1 MKELKQTF
9 TLFSKHFM
17 VSSTQNIK
25 PKKYKT
31 QSLTGQKGVN
41 LIERIVLDMGF
52 VWNPTHF
59 EAGIDGVIEI
69 RDSKTED
76 ATNFIIQVQSKATE
90 HPFTAET
97 ENTFEYLCDER
108 DLDYWL
114 KGNCPVIIIC
124 SNVIDNKA
132 YWVSIKDYFKETTKR
147 KSRKIIF
154 NKKINSFSA
163 TAKDELF
170 KIGVPESS
178 GYYLSPPPI
187 REQIYSNLL
196 QLKTFPDKIYEAKTK
211 YRKRKELWN
220 ALNQIESKTGINKS
234 WVLYDEKIYSF
245 NDLSKAPW
253 LNFITGK
260 ENAVKSFST
269 TNWSNTHDLDL
280 KNRFIQ
286 LLNNSFETYAHH
298 KNILHKTVDKIDLYY
313 FRPTLDQ
320 QGLPATKKF
329 SYDRLGRNSG
339 QTVCD
344 RYARKSDPSIISYY
358 RHLAFEIQFLRFDNT
373 WYLELTPTY
382 FFTHD
387 GFKLHMYYESKLK
400 GKKGLDKAEI
410 VFSETLFWA
419 DILRRGTNDMFSRS
433 ILTFDFPY
441 NSDFEVGINDA
452 LWLEKEDD
460 DKKQILSNQLSLF
473 ENET

>member
-1 MKELKQTF
+1 
-9 TLFSKHFM
+9 M
-17 VSSTQNIK
+17 VSKTQSIK

-41 LIERIVLDMGF
+41 LIEKIVLDMGF

-59 EAGIDGVIEI
+59 EAGIDGIIEI

-90 HPFTAET
+90 HPFTAEN
-97 ENTFEYLCDER
+97 ELTFEYLCDER

-114 KGNCPVIIIC
+114 KGNCPVILVC
-124 SNVIDNKA
+124 SNVVQSKA
-132 YWVSIKDYFKETTKR
+132 YWVSIKDYFSDPIKR
-147 KSRKIIF
+147 KNRKIIF
-154 NKKINSFSA
+154 SKQKNCFNESA
-163 TAKDELF
+163 REALF
-170 KIGVPESS
+170 DIGVPESS

-187 REQIYSNLL
+187 KEQIYSNLL
-196 QLKTFPDKIYEAKTK
+196 KLKSFPDKIYEAKTK

-220 ALNQIESKTGINKS
+220 ALNQLEDKTGINKS

-253 LNFITGK
+253 ANFITGK
-260 ENAVKSFST
+260 EKAVKSFPTSD
-269 TNWSNTHDLDL
+269 WGNTYDINL
-280 KNRFIQ
+280 KNKFVQ

-298 KNILHKTVDKIDLYY
+298 KNILHKVIDKIDLYY
-313 FRPTLDQ
+313 FRPTLDEK
-320 QGLPATKKF
+320 GLPATRKI
-329 SYDRLGRNSG
+329 SYDRLGRKSG

-344 RYARKSDPSIISYY
+344 RYARKSDPTIISYY
-358 RHLAFEIQFLRFDNT
+358 RHLAFEIQFLRYDGI
-373 WYLELTPTY
+373 WYLEITPTY

-387 GFKLHMYYESKLK
+387 GFKLHLYYESKLK

-419 DILRRGTNDMFSRS
+419 DILTRGNDMFNRE
-433 ILTFDFPY
+433 ILSLGFPF

-452 LWLEKEDD
+452 LWLEKEDA
-460 DKKQILSNQLSLF
+460 DKKTILTNQLSLF
-473 ENET
+473 DNET